1 MTGVQ
6 TCALPILELFQRM
19 VIQLKEVISS
29 HTNLSKIHL
38 NFGLQRE
45 KYDGKYRQ
53 FRVFRFDPK
62 DFLAHFLA
70 KLSSYFVRCYWT
82 HFNGCRWLG
91 MDHLPKSDFDHYSL
105 GVGGSKPEN
114 NRELNHSGL

>member
-1 MTGVQ
+1 MG
-6 TCALPILELFQRM
+6 
-19 VIQLKEVISS
+19 IQLKEVFSL
-29 HTNLSKIHL
+29 HTNLSKIHM
-38 NFGLQRE
+38 NFRKQKGE
-45 KYDGKYRQ
+45 FDGKYRQ
-53 FRVFRFDPK
+53 FRVFRFKQEDLHA
-62 DFLAHFLA
+62 FFLA